1 MSCSPQKMEQDWSLL
16 IPSALLSGGG
26 SLMPGCGNG
35 FAHTSSLPGPRKM
48 LGWHCRLGA
57 ALYLSAFKK
66 NISNSNSQKEPGI
79 KKSNITKTISP
90 FVLDLRM
97 LRYIALQVLG

>member
-1 MSCSPQKMEQDWSLL
+1 MEQQGWSLL
-16 IPSALLSGGG
+16 IPPALLSEGGT
-26 SLMPGCGNG
+26 SMPDYGNG
-35 FAHTSSLPGPRKM
+35 FADTSSSPGPRKM

-79 KKSNITKTISP
+79 KKSNRTKTISP